1 MTDLIHV
8 ITPGDHY
15 SPRTGSATSTVVHGL
30 ASAAADDAS
39 STWAQFV
46 VLDATTMRPRYDS
59 AAAIEVAPAQAPP
72 RGERLADVARGR
84 IGLSRSAVARYY
96 GPAVDAVV
104 GRRPSVVLA
113 HNAPVVPWLLR
124 DSPHRVV
131 LYAHNDLLRTFSR
144 SESARMLGD
153 VAAIVCVS
161 ESLADRTRR
170 QLPQQLARRVHV
182 VRNGVDGT
190 AFSPGPAPERPS
202 SDGRL
207 RVLFAGRMVREKGAD
222 VLVRAAGLLG
232 RDDLEFTVVGSQGFD
247 RNASPSPYELE
258 LRRAASQS
266 GARIGFE
273 PFVDRSRLPELLRTA
288 DILVVPSRWADPC
301 PLTVGEGLATGLP
314 VVASRIGGIPEIVG
328 PTSRL
333 VPPDDPAALAAA
345 LAELADDPALRTR
358 VGAEGR
364 EWALAHDWSWS
375 WSNLRGILEAL

>member
-1 MTDLIHV
+1 MS
-8 ITPGDHY
+8 G
-15 SPRTGSATSTVVHGL
+15 
-30 ASAAADDAS
+30 S
-39 STWAQFV
+39 STWRA
-46 VLDATTMRPRYDS
+46 DASDCRGAPSPATTGPPSTRS
-59 AAAIEVAPAQAPP
+59 SVAA
-72 RGERLADVARGR
+72 
-84 IGLSRSAVARYY
+84 
-96 GPAVDAVV
+96 
-104 GRRPSVVLA
+104 PSVVLA

-170 QLPQQLARRVHV
+170 QLPAKLARRVHV

-190 AFSPGPAPERPS
+190 VFSPGPAPERPS
-202 SDGRL
+202 GDGRL
-207 RVLFAGRMVREKGAD
+207 RVMFAGRMVREKGAD
-222 VLVRAAGLLG
+222 VVVRAADLLK

-247 RNASPSPYELE
+247 RNAAPSSYELE
-258 LRRAASQS
+258 LRRAAGES

-273 PFVDRSRLPELLRTA
+273 PFVDRTRLPELLRTA
-288 DILVVPSRWADPC
+288 DILVVPSRWDDPC

-328 PTSRL
+328 PTGRL

-345 LAELADDPALRTR
+345 LAELADDPALRSR

-364 EWALAHDWSWS
+364 QWALAHDWSWS
-375 WSNLRGILEAL
+375 WSKLRGILEAL